1 MGALHPSLFI
11 YPLWSL
17 TCSLVWDLRSEIWA
31 ALIDLEDA
39 GPLRALPLNDP
50 CSVPR

>member
-17 TCSLVWDLRSEIWA
+17 TCSLVSDLRSVIWA

-39 GPLRALPLNDP
+39 QAILARPLRVAGYW
-50 CSVPR
+50 